1 MDIPMMVSHPSG
13 VNAGTTCDEF
23 VYTLDV
29 PATVMAASQVE
40 PAGEI
45 QGQSLLPLVE
55 GRDGFTSR
63 EYLTCRYVNSVWYK
77 DAKSWY
83 FSSVDFQDDVRLFD
97 LEADVACQHNIAA
110 QGADRIALAKERIL
124 ADANGHLPHY
134 KRQGRTD
141 ALGRPQFAEA

>member
-1 MDIPMMVSHPSG
+1 MVSHPSG
-13 VNAGTTCDEF
+13 INAGTTCDEF

-29 PATVMAASQVE
+29 PATVIAASQVE

-55 GRDGFTSR
+55 GKSGFTSR

-83 FSSVDFQDDVRLFD
+83 FLQ
-97 LEADVACQHNIAA
+97 C
-110 QGADRIALAKERIL
+110 
-124 ADANGHLPHY
+124 
-134 KRQGRTD
+134 
-141 ALGRPQFAEA
+141 

>member
-1 MDIPMMVSHPSG
+1 MDIPLIVRHPSG

-55 GRDGFTSR
+55 GKDGFASR

-83 FSSVDFQDDVRLFD
+83 FSSVDFNDGIRLFD
-97 LEADVACQHNIAA
+97 LEADIDCQHNIAD
-110 QGADRIALAKERIL
+110 QGADRIALAQERIL
-124 ADANGHLPHY
+124 ADAGGHLPHY